1 MSFNCG
7 IVGLPNSGKS
17 TLFNALT
24 KLNVPAESYPFCT
37 IAQNVGIVT
46 VPDSRLDE
54 MAKIYK
60 PPNVIPT
67 TVEFVDIAGL
77 VKGANKG
84 EGLGNK
90 FLAQIREVDA
100 ILHTVRCFQDENVS
114 HVYETIDPVR
124 DVEIVNYELLLK
136 DIETVEHSLN
146 DAKTKSKS
154 GEKKHKLNAEFLE
167 KLKEHLATSKLAKD
181 FIVEDLYKE
190 LYNGLFLLTSKP
202 VLYIANVT
210 EKSLTG
216 DDVQFDKLKIYAE
229 NNNSKI
235 IKISAKIEHEIS
247 ELEPSEQ
254 KLYLEEVG
262 LKESGLK
269 KVIQSVYELLDLISF
284 FTHNEKELRAWTL
297 KNGLTAPKAAG
308 KIHSDFEKG
317 YIKAEVIKYADIIK
331 YGSDTAVKESGS
343 LAIQGNDYIVKD
355 GDILFFKFHIS

>member
-17 TLFNALT
+17 TMFNALT

-37 IAQNVGIVT
+37 IDQNVGIVT

-54 MAKIYK
+54 LSKIYK
-60 PPNVIPT
+60 PPKVIPT

-114 HVYETIDPVR
+114 HVYETIDPIR
-124 DVEIVNYELLLK
+124 DIEIVNYELLLK
-136 DIETVEHSLN
+136 DIETVENSLN
-146 DAKTKSKS
+146 DAKMKSKS
-154 GEKKHKLNAEFLE
+154 GEKKYKLNTEFLE
-167 KLKEHLATSKLAKD
+167 KLKEHLSTGKLAKD
-181 FIVEDLYKE
+181 FVVEDLYKE
-190 LYNGLFLLTSKP
+190 LYTGLFLLTSKP
-202 VLYIANVT
+202 ILYVANVN

-216 DDVQFDKLKIYAE
+216 DDIQFNKLEKYAQI
-229 NNNSKI
+229 NNSKT
-235 IKISAKIEHEIS
+235 IKISAKIEYEIS
-247 ELEPSEQ
+247 ELESDEQ
-254 KLYLEEVG
+254 KLYLEEIG

-331 YGSDTAVKESGS
+331 YGSDTVIKESG
-343 LAIQGNDYIVKD
+343 LLGIQGHDYIVKD

>member
-37 IAQNVGIVT
+37 IDQNVGIVT
-46 VPDSRLDE
+46 VPDPRLDE
-54 MAKIYK
+54 LEKIYK
-60 PPNVIPT
+60 PPKVIPT

-100 ILHTVRCFQDENVS
+100 ILHTVRCFQDENIS
-114 HVYETIDPVR
+114 HVYETIDPIR

-136 DIETVEHSLN
+136 DIETVENSLS

-154 GEKKHKLNAEFLE
+154 GEKKHKLNSEFLE
-167 KLKEHLATSKLAKD
+167 KLKEHLSTGKLAKD
-181 FIVEDLYKE
+181 FIVEDLHKE

-202 VLYIANVT
+202 ILYISNVS
-210 EKSLTG
+210 EKSLTD
-216 DDVQFDKLKIYAE
+216 DDVHFNNLKNYSE
-229 NNNSKI
+229 NNNSATV
-235 IKISAKIEHEIS
+235 KISAKIEHEIS
-247 ELEPSEQ
+247 ELEPDEQ
-254 KLYLEEVG
+254 ILYLEEIG

-269 KVIQSVYELLDLISF
+269 TVIQNVYKLLDLISF

-297 KNGLTAPKAAG
+297 KNGLTASKAAG

-317 YIKAEVIKYADIIK
+317 FIKAEVIKYADIIK
-331 YGSDTAVKESGS
+331 YGSDVAIKESG
-343 LAIQGNDYIVKD
+343 LLGIQGHDYIVND